1 MIWLAVCLSMLVPLC
16 TVAVLAF
23 LGFRGGDHPGDAM
36 LELGEPD
43 GHRAV
48 VKASVVNPSKVPVLV
63 GLSVRGRDIR
73 SWIDGGYSI
82 ALPRR
87 KGKRALLSSRHSVV
101 GIVAPGET
109 GSWLVPLPWAE
120 TRSLKLV
127 AAIGQ
132 ADRLRVTHRLLGRPA
147 LL

>member
-73 SWIDGGYSI
+73 RAQI
-82 ALPRR
+82 RR
-87 KGKRALLSSRHSVV
+87 HFFRF
-101 GIVAPGET
+101 GIIPFAQFD
-109 GSWLVPLPWAE
+109 AE
-120 TRSLKLV
+120 LK
-127 AAIGQ
+127 
-132 ADRLRVTHRLLGRPA
+132 
-147 LL
+147 